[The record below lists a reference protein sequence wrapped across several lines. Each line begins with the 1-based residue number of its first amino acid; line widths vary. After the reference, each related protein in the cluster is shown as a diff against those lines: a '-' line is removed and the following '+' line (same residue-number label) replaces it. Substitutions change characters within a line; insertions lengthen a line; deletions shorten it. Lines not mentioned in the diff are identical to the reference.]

1 MTRRPAVFALF
12 LLAVALATIAG
23 VACGSTPIAL
33 TKVWA
38 MLTSTDARAAD
49 PSTTFIVWDLRLA
62 RVVAAALAGGCL
74 GVAGAALQSLLQNS
88 LADPYVLGVSA
99 GASAGAALVISM
111 GIGGALM
118 GLALPFATLIG
129 ALAATALVFGLAYSR
144 GRLPGTTLL
153 LSGVVVAAVLASVVS
168 ILLFLSNSHDK
179 LTQIVLWT
187 MGGFSAASWRGVE
200 TMLPGVLVGLAWL
213 WAMGRDLDLLAFG
226 EDPARFL
233 GAEVETVKRVV
244 LFLSALLTACAVAL
258 GGVIGFV
265 GLIVP
270 HAMRRIVGP
279 AHRVLIPASFLGGAA
294 FLILADLAARRLHP
308 PTEIPVG
315 LLTGLLGGPFFLAL
329 LRAPM
334 GRK

>member
-1 MTRRPAVFALF
+1 MTRRPAVFL
-12 LLAVALATIAG
+12 LLALGLLAAGALG
-23 VACGSTPIAL
+23 VAVGSTPMAWPR
-33 TKVWA
+33 VWT
-38 MLTSTDARAAD
+38 LITSPSARAANPTD
-49 PSTTFIVWDLRLA
+49 ALIVWNLRFA
-62 RVVAAALAGGCL
+62 RVAAAALAGGCL
-74 GVAGAALQSLLQNS
+74 GVTGAALQSLLQNP

-99 GASAGAALVISM
+99 GASAGVALVIALGLSAAM
-111 GIGGALM
+111 AGFAIPLAALCGAV
-118 GLALPFATLIG
+118 G
-129 ALAATALVFGLAYSR
+129 ATALVFGLARSR
-144 GRLPGTTLL
+144 GRMPGTTLL

-168 ILLFLSNSHDK
+168 ILLFLSSAQDK
-179 LTQIVLWT
+179 LTAIILWT
-187 MGGFSAASWRGVE
+187 MGGFSAAAWPLVLALLPVALLGV
-200 TMLPGVLVGLAWL
+200 AAF

-233 GAEVETVKRVV
+233 GADVERVKRLV
-244 LFLSALLTACAVAL
+244 LFLAALLTACAVAV

-270 HAMRRIVGP
+270 HAMRRLVGP
-279 AHRVLIPASFLGGAA
+279 AHRGLVPAAFLGGAA

-329 LRAPM
+329 LRAPK

>member
-1 MTRRPAVFALF
+1 MV
-12 LLAVALATIAG
+12 LLAAACVVAMAVG
-23 VACGSTPIAL
+23 VAVGSSPIAWRD
-33 TKVWA
+33 VWA
-38 MLTSTDARAAD
+38 LLTSPAARAAD
-49 PSTTFIVWDLRLA
+49 PTGATVIWSLRLP
-62 RVVAAALAGGCL
+62 RVAAAGLAGGCL
-74 GVAGAALQSLLQNS
+74 GVAGVALQALLQNP

-99 GASAGAALVISM
+99 GASAGAALVIALGVSAALA
-111 GIGGALM
+111 GFAIPLAALAGAV
-118 GLALPFATLIG
+118 
-129 ALAATALVFGLAYSR
+129 AATALVFGLAQSR

-153 LSGVVVAAVLASVVS
+153 LSGVVVAAVLASLVS
-168 ILLFLSNSHDK
+168 ILLFLSGAEDK
-179 LTQIVLWT
+179 MAAIILWT
-187 MGGFSAASWRGVE
+187 MGGFGAATWPLVI
-200 TMLPGVLVGLAWL
+200 VLTPLALVAGAGL

-233 GAEVETVKRVV
+233 GADVERLKALV
-244 LFLSALLTACAVAL
+244 LFASAFLTACAVAV

-279 AHRVLIPASFLGGAA
+279 AHRALIPAAFLGGAV
-294 FLILADLAARRLHP
+294 FLTLADLAARRLHP

-329 LRAPM
+329 LRAPG